1 MYSPKSSYK
10 RCHSAPDAESTSSVL
25 IIISILIA
33 SLMVFSFGC
42 VKKEEKEIKIG
53 AILPLTGDAAEWG
66 SNTKNGIDLAVEKI
80 NNSGGINGRKIKILY
95 EDTQGTPQNGAAAI
109 QKLINIEKV
118 QAVIDDSMSSVTL
131 AMAPIAEKN
140 KVVLLSTGA
149 TAPKI
154 SEAGDYIFRIWNSD
168 DLEGKV
174 SANFIYNELKFKNAA
189 IFYINNDYGK
199 GLESVFKKEF
209 ESLGG
214 KILISENFGQ
224 SDTDFKT
231 QVTKIKNIK
240 AEAIYLVGYPKEI
253 SLILKQASE
262 LKINSKIIG
271 TVTFEDPNIIKLA
284 GKAAES
290 VIYPYP
296 VQPNKSD
303 KVVSE
308 FLTQYKEKYG
318 KDPGI
323 TCDVGYDAVNM
334 LAQAIIS
341 NGMKGE
347 DIQKGLMMTKDF
359 HGASGVMTFDKN
371 GDVNKPIEMKTIK
384 NGKFFWLKNE

>member
-1 MYSPKSSYK
+1 MKRINHKSS
-10 RCHSAPDAESTSSVL
+10 AILAV
-25 IIISILIA
+25 ISILIA

-42 VKKEEKEIKIG
+42 AKKEEKEIKIG

-66 SNTKNGIDLAVEKI
+66 NNTKNGIDIAVDKI
-80 NNSGGINGRKIKILY
+80 NNAGGINGKKIKILY
-95 EDTQGTPQNGAAAI
+95 EDTQGTPQNGVSAI
-109 QKLINIEKV
+109 QKLIDIEKV
-118 QAVIDDSMSSVTL
+118 PAIIDDSMSSVTL

-168 DLEGKV
+168 DLEGKI
-174 SANFIYNELKFKNAA
+174 SANFVKNELKFRNAA
-189 IFYINNDYGK
+189 ILYINNDYGK
-199 GLESVFKKEF
+199 GLEGVFKKEF
-209 ESLGG
+209 ENLGG

-224 SDTDFKT
+224 SDTDYKT
-231 QVTKIKNIK
+231 QLTKIKNMK
-240 AEAIYLVGYPKEI
+240 PEVIYLVGYPKEI

-262 LKINSKIIG
+262 LRVNSKIIG
-271 TVTFEDPNIIKLA
+271 TVTFEDPNIIRLA
-284 GKAAES
+284 GKAAEG

-296 VQPNKSD
+296 VEPNKSD
-303 KVVSE
+303 KAVSE
-308 FLTQYKEKYG
+308 FLNSYKAKYS

-334 LAQAIIS
+334 IAEAVRLS
-341 NGMKGE
+341 KGFKGE
-347 DIQKGLMMTKDF
+347 DVQRGLMMIKDF

-371 GDVNKPIEMKTIK
+371 GDVSKPIEMKTIK
-384 NGKFFWLKNE
+384 NGKFSWLKDGKN

>member
-1 MYSPKSSYK
+1 MYRPKSSNK
-10 RCHSAPDAESTSSVL
+10 KCHSAPPITVEGRLDAESSSLVL
-25 IIISILIA
+25 AIFSILIA

-42 VKKEEKEIKIG
+42 AKKEEKEIKIG

-109 QKLINIEKV
+109 QKLINVEKV

-168 DLEGKV
+168 DLEGKI
-174 SANFIYNELKFKNAA
+174 SANFVYNELKFKNAA

-209 ESLGG
+209 ERLSG
-214 KILISENFGQ
+214 KILISDNFGQ

-231 QVTKIKNIK
+231 QLTKIKNLK
-240 AEAIYLVGYPKEI
+240 PDAIYLVGYPKEI
-253 SLILKQASE
+253 SLILKQSAE

-284 GKAAES
+284 GHAAEG

-296 VQPNKSD
+296 VEPD
-303 KVVSE
+303 K
-308 FLTQYKEKYG
+308 T
-318 KDPGI
+318 
-323 TCDVGYDAVNM
+323 
-334 LAQAIIS
+334 
-341 NGMKGE
+341 
-347 DIQKGLMMTKDF
+347 
-359 HGASGVMTFDKN
+359 
-371 GDVNKPIEMKTIK
+371 
-384 NGKFFWLKNE
+384 

>member
-1 MYSPKSSYK
+1 MKSINHKSS
-10 RCHSAPDAESTSSVL
+10 AVF
-25 IIISILIA
+25 IVVSIVIA

-42 VKKEEKEIKIG
+42 AKKEEKEIKIG

-66 SNTKNGIDLAVEKI
+66 NNTKNGIDLAVEKI
-80 NNSGGINGRKIKILY
+80 NNAGGINGKKIKILY

-118 QAVIDDSMSSVTL
+118 PVVIDDSMSSVTL

-154 SEAGDYIFRIWNSD
+154 SEAGEYIFRIWNSD

-174 SANFIYNELKFKNAA
+174 SANFVFNELKFKNAV
-189 IFYINNDYGK
+189 ILYINNDYGK

-209 ESLGG
+209 ENLGG
-214 KILISENFGQ
+214 KILLSENFGQ
-224 SDTDFKT
+224 SDTDYKT
-231 QVTKIKNIK
+231 QLTKIKDMK
-240 AEAIYLVGYPKEI
+240 PEVIYLIGYPKEI

-262 LKINSKIIG
+262 LRVNSKIIG

-284 GKAAES
+284 GKAAEG

-296 VQPNKSD
+296 VEPDKAD
-303 KVVSE
+303 KVVNE
-308 FLTQYKEKYG
+308 FLAQYKAKYG
-318 KDPGI
+318 KEPGI

-334 LAQAIIS
+334 LAQVIKFGNS
-341 NGMKGE
+341 MKGK
-347 DIQKGLMMTKDF
+347 DIQKGLMMIKDF

-371 GDVNKPIEMKTIK
+371 GDVNKPIGMKYIK
-384 NGKFFWLKNE
+384 NGTFGWFKKF